1 MRMWRE
7 EEAEACQEPSGKA
20 RHVQKKSS
28 YVKGMKDAS
37 RAAQIKKRLAQ
48 LRPEVE
54 MRRQINYNIQR
65 ERQRRTFAANAQNLY
80 DRYENVTQISPHM
93 DDLRLAGVR
102 NHKRQLK
109 FLLTQANAFR
119 NPYLPLP
126 AY

>member
-1 MRMWRE
+1 
-7 EEAEACQEPSGKA
+7 
-20 RHVQKKSS
+20 
-28 YVKGMKDAS
+28 MKDAS

-80 DRYENVTQISPHM
+80 DRYDNATLVSPHM
-93 DDLRLAGVR
+93 DGLRMANVK
-102 NHKRQLK
+102 NHKSTLK
-109 FLLTQANAFR
+109 LLLNFANAFKDPR
-119 NPYLPLP
+119 LPLP